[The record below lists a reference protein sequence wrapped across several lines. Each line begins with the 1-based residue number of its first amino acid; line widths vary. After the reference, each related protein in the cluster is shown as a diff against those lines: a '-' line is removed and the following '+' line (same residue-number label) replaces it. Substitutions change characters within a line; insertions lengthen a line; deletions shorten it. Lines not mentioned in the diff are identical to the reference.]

1 MMDLQKK
8 RFQLLGF
15 IIGLIVL
22 SFTAEKFRQIVGE
35 RGSSQSGKFTIFN
48 CFDGG
53 SGTAACLVKEGVKLY
68 TYNIRT
74 VHVEVARNKAI
85 ENSLADAISQGM
97 EPIAAAKKAQQDGA
111 KAAKQATRKAK
122 RIIGPIIS
130 SGWDFFE
137 AIYYGGTITEGF
149 LRGTGT
155 LFGTYFIGY
164 LGEEKFGRLG
174 YLVGSQ
180 FGSWIGGRMGLMV
193 YDIANGVHIL
203 LQFGQ
208 PEENLGEKGDFFQV
222 DQTDENLGEQ
232 NNYGASFL
240 ETIMGYVGSYVSE
253 TSKDV
258 SSEAVEEVDT
268 YESPIYESFESNE
281 HEEL

>member
-1 MMDLQKK
+1 MDFQKK

-15 IIGLIVL
+15 IIVMIAL
-22 SFTAEKFRQIVGE
+22 SFTAEKFREIVGE
-35 RGSSQSGKFTIFN
+35 TGSSQSGKFTIFN
-48 CFDGG
+48 CLDGG
-53 SGTAACLVKEGVKLY
+53 SGTVACLVKEGVKLY

-85 ENSLADAISQGM
+85 EASLADAISQGM
-97 EPIAAAKKAQQDGA
+97 EPRAAAKKAQQDGA

-122 RIIGPIIS
+122 RIVGPIIS

-137 AIYYGGTITEGF
+137 ALYYGGTVTEGF

-164 LGEEKFGRLG
+164 LGEERFGRLG

-193 YDIANGVHIL
+193 YDIGNGVHFL

-208 PEENLGEKGDFFQV
+208 PEENVGEKVDFSEV
-222 DQTDENLGEQ
+222 GQTEENVGEQ
-232 NNYGASFL
+232 IDYGAYIRD
-240 ETIMGYVGSYVSE
+240 TIMSYVGSYMSE
-253 TSKDV
+253 TSTDV
-258 SSEAVEEVDT
+258 SSEAVEEVET
-268 YESPIYESFESNE
+268 YEPPVYESFESNE
-281 HEEL
+281 EL